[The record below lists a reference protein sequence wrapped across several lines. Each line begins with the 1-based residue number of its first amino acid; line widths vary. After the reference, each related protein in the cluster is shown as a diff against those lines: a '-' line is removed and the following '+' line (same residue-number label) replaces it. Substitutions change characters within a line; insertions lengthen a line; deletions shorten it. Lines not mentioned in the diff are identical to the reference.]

1 MAEISKDEFEI
12 IGIDREKTNEINRP
26 NITYWQDA
34 WRRLKENK
42 VAIFSLG
49 ILILITLMT
58 IIGPYLTKYK
68 YWATDSSIINMSP
81 NKDHWFGT
89 DMLGRDMFARVWKG
103 GRVSIIIGI
112 LGTIIEMTIGVI
124 YGGISGY
131 FGGLVDDIMMRVVE
145 ILLSIPYLMVVI
157 IISIVLKQRGIMSLV
172 IAMTITGWC
181 GMARIIRGQILQVRE
196 QEYVLAARALG
207 ASSSRIIK
215 KHLLPNAIGIL
226 IVNITLDVP
235 SFIFGEAFLSYI
247 GLGIQSPNTSW
258 GSLASSAQPNLMFYP
273 YQLFFPALF
282 ISLTMLS
289 FNLLGDG
296 LRDALDPKLRQ

>member
-1 MAEISKDEFEI
+1 MAEINKEKFEV
-12 IGIDREKTNEINRP
+12 IGINKNASNEINRP

-34 WRRLKENK
+34 WRRLKQNK
-42 VAIFSLG
+42 VAIGSLVL
-49 ILILITLMT
+49 LILIAIMT
-58 IIGPYLTKYK
+58 IIGPYLTPYK
-68 YWATDSSIINMSP
+68 YWATDSSIVNMAP
-81 NKDHWFGT
+81 NSDHWFGT
-89 DMLGRDMFARVWKG
+89 DMLGRDLFARVWKG

-112 LGTIIEMTIGVI
+112 LGTIIEMTVGVI

-131 FGGLVDDIMMRVVE
+131 FGGIVDDIMMRIVE
-145 ILLSIPYLMVVI
+145 ILLSVPYLIVVI
-157 IISIVLKQRGIMSLV
+157 IISLMLGKGVISLV

-181 GMARIIRGQILQVRE
+181 GMARIIRGQVLQVRE
-196 QEYVLAARALG
+196 QEYVLAAQALG
-207 ASSSRIIK
+207 ASPSRIIK
-215 KHLLPNAIGIL
+215 RHLLPNTIGIL

-258 GSLASSAQPNLMFYP
+258 GSLASSAQPNLMFYA

-296 LRDALDPKLRQ
+296 LRDALDPKMRQ